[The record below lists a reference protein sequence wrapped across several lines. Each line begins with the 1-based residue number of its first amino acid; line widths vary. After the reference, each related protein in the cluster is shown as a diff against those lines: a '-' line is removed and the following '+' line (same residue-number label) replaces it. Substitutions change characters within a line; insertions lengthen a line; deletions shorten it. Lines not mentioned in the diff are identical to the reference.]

1 MKTELTCAIARDL
14 MPSYADGLT
23 SGDSNRALEAHLAVC
38 PDCAARLAAM
48 RGEAAPA
55 GAETAP
61 QIDYLKK
68 VRRRGRLTVWLAAI
82 CVALAA
88 LFGALFLR
96 AQPVSPDAL
105 ASYTLTVEGRTVS
118 FSGAL
123 AEGAGAFRGV
133 RFHAEDG
140 VLTLTVRASA
150 ARLFSG
156 DEFSVS
162 CTADDEI
169 RQVRM
174 DDRILWEDG
183 MTITRTAS
191 RAYAAKTPYM
201 GDISADHRV
210 AAALGVSE
218 RFGPFTNSLQTGAEP
233 YGWRIILQNEIP
245 PEDVETA
252 VRRMRADACV
262 LLALIGN
269 LGEITWE
276 YPTAQGAAE
285 IAVTVADASALAGRD
300 IKTCAQSAKALQTL
314 LWTLGWTAE
323 N

>member
-14 MPSYADGLT
+14 MPSYVDGLT
-23 SGDSNRALEAHLAVC
+23 SEDSNRALEAHLAVC
-38 PDCAARLAAM
+38 PDCAARLAFL
-48 RGEAAPA
+48 RGEAAPEN
-55 GAETAP
+55 AEPAP

-68 VRRRGRLTVWLAAI
+68 VRRRGRATVWIAAV

-105 ASYTLTVEGRTVS
+105 ASYALTVDGRTIT
-118 FSGAL
+118 FCGTL
-123 AEGAGAFRGV
+123 AEGAGVYRGV
-133 RFHAEDG
+133 QLHEEDG

-150 ARLFSG
+150 ARLSSG

-174 DDRILWEDG
+174 GERILWEDG

-210 AAALGVSE
+210 AAALGVDE
-218 RFGPFTNSLQTGAEP
+218 RFGPFKNSLQTGAEP

-245 PEDVETA
+245 VEDAEAA

-262 LLALIGN
+262 MLALIGN
-269 LGEITWE
+269 LGEVTWA
-276 YPTAQGAAE
+276 YQTAQGAAE
-285 IAVTVADASALAGRD
+285 ITVTAADASALAGRD

-314 LWTLGWTAE
+314 LWTLGWTVE

>member
-1 MKTELTCAIARDL
+1 
-14 MPSYADGLT
+14 
-23 SGDSNRALEAHLAVC
+23 
-38 PDCAARLAAM
+38 M

-68 VRRRGRLTVWLAAI
+68 VRRRGRATVWLAAI

-105 ASYTLTVEGRTVS
+105 ASYTLTVEGCTVS

-123 AEGAGAFRGV
+123 AEGAGAYRGMQL
-133 RFHAEDG
+133 HEEDG

-150 ARLFSG
+150 GPLFG
-156 DEFSVS
+156 GNEFSVAR
-162 CTADDEI
+162 TVDDEI

-245 PEDVETA
+245 P
-252 VRRMRADACV
+252 
-262 LLALIGN
+262 
-269 LGEITWE
+269 
-276 YPTAQGAAE
+276 
-285 IAVTVADASALAGRD
+285 
-300 IKTCAQSAKALQTL
+300 
-314 LWTLGWTAE
+314 
-323 N
+323 

>member
-14 MPSYADGLT
+14 MPSYVDGLT
-23 SGDSNRALEAHLAVC
+23 SEDSNRALEAHLAVC
-38 PDCAARLAAM
+38 PDCAAKLAVL
-48 RGEAAPA
+48 RGEAAPEN
-55 GAETAP
+55 AEPAP

-68 VRRRGRLTVWLAAI
+68 VRRRGRAAVWIAAV

-105 ASYTLTVEGRTVS
+105 ASYALTVDGRTVA

-123 AEGAGAFRGV
+123 AEGMGAYRGV
-133 RFHAEDG
+133 QLHEEDG

-150 ARLFSG
+150 ARLFGGS
-156 DEFSVS
+156 EFSVVR
-162 CTADDEI
+162 TVDDDI

-174 DDRILWEDG
+174 GERILWEDG
-183 MTITRTAS
+183 VTITRAAS

-201 GDISADHRV
+201 GDISANLRV
-210 AAALGVSE
+210 AAALGVDE
-218 RFGPFTNSLQTGAEP
+218 RFGPFKNSLQTGAEP
-233 YGWRIILQNEIP
+233 YGWTIILQNEIP
-245 PEDVETA
+245 SEDVEAA

-262 LLALIGN
+262 MLALIGN
-269 LGEITWE
+269 LGEVTWA
-276 YPTAQGAAE
+276 YQTAQGAVE
-285 IAVTVADASALAGRD
+285 TTVALDDASALAGQD

-314 LWTLGWTAE
+314 LWTLGWTVE